1 MMQRYA
7 AFGLCILGA
16 ALLFLLALV
25 HLPMVVLSPSRFV
38 VPFCLCNVLIFV
50 SFGFIHGF
58 VSYAR
63 HLFSAGRWPY
73 SSALFISTGC
83 TLYSAMGLKSYILT
97 VATAIIQL
105 ISMATYFI
113 SYLPGGSS
121 GIRMFG
127 SFATSSIRSQISPF

>member
-16 ALLFLLALV
+16 ALLFFLALV

-38 VPFCLCNVLIFV
+38 VPFCLCNILLFV
-50 SFGFIHGF
+50 SFGFLHGF
-58 VSYAR
+58 VSYAK
-63 HLFSAGRWPY
+63 HLFSSGRWPY
-73 SSALFISTGC
+73 SLALFISTGS
-83 TLYSAMGLKSYILT
+83 TLYGAMGIKSYILT
-97 VATAIIQL
+97 VIMAIIQML
-105 ISMATYFI
+105 SMAAYFI

-127 SFATSSIRSQISPF
+127 IFASNSIRSQISPF